1 MLACAAAMYAD
12 VRVQGRVID
21 DAGEPMIGV
30 NVVIQGT
37 GTGTL
42 TNIDGEF
49 SIDVPSAESVIVL
62 SYMGYQ
68 SRELQAGK
76 GQLGTVTLEEM
87 AQNIDEVVVVGYGVQ
102 KKSHLTGSVSKYTDE
117 NLGNQAVSRLMS

>member
-37 GTGTL
+37 
-42 TNIDGEF
+42 
-49 SIDVPSAESVIVL
+49 
-62 SYMGYQ
+62 
-68 SRELQAGK
+68 
-76 GQLGTVTLEEM
+76 
-87 AQNIDEVVVVGYGVQ
+87 VQ
-102 KKSHLTGSVSKYTDE
+102 E
-117 NLGNQAVSRLMS
+117 R